1 MTVSPIDYL
10 LPLFKILF
18 ILEYHFVLLNF
29 FVGDLVFKNAELSV
43 LCSVIN
49 VLMSDVFPG

>member
-1 MTVSPIDYL
+1 MTVSPIDDL

-29 FVGDLVFKNAELSV
+29 FVGDFVFKNAELSV

-49 VLMSDVFPG
+49 VLMSDVLSG